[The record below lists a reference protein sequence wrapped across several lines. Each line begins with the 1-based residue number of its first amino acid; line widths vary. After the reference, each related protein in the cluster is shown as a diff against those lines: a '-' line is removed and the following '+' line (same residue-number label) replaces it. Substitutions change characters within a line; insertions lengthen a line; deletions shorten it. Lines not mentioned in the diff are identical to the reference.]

1 MDSTE
6 DRPSSLAA
14 EEKGKQPAPYSDAP
28 SPVRAVLNRPWPSPV
43 LIPPDSPSGKHR
55 TLVAT
60 TKDIGDPISP
70 EEVAALEDKEG
81 DDDANARFYKA
92 MARTDVFMRNYVH
105 EHGSLYMDENDE
117 CVFDNSAQIEEIR
130 CKRVTAEEMETK
142 IMKREVTRQETF
154 LSELALAS
162 FNKRRKVKFE
172 LCETLLS
179 NSFWQNRDSFV
190 HLNFV
195 AKRKDE
201 KTLLFAEIEEC
212 GRVGKQ
218 ILQVRCCV
226 PLDSLCEGGYH
237 YYCVDPPRHG
247 YRKSLDFTRCY
258 ACTEFLKHPV
268 DGSTYSRGHDHRKRM
283 YL

>member
-6 DRPSSLAA
+6 DRPSLVA
-14 EEKGKQPAPYSDAP
+14 EEEDKQPVPYSDAP

-43 LIPPDSPSGKHR
+43 LIPPDSPSGKYR

-60 TKDIGDPISP
+60 AKDIGDPISP
-70 EEVAALEDKEG
+70 EEIAALEDKES
-81 DDDANARFYKA
+81 DDANARFYKA
-92 MARTDVFMRNYVH
+92 MARTDVFMRNYIH
-105 EHGSLYMDENDE
+105 EHGSLYMDENDG
-117 CVFDNSAQIEEIR
+117 CMFDNSAQVEEIR
-130 CKRVTAEEMETK
+130 CKCVTAEEMEAK
-142 IMKREVTRQETF
+142 IMKREVTRQETY

-195 AKRKDE
+195 AKRKDK
-201 KTLLFAEIEEC
+201 KTLFFAEIEDC
-212 GRVGKQ
+212 GQVGKE

-237 YYCVDPPRHG
+237 YYCVDPPGHG

-258 ACTEFLKHPV
+258 ACTEFLKHPA
-268 DGSTYSRGHDHRKRM
+268 DGSTYSGGHDHRKRM